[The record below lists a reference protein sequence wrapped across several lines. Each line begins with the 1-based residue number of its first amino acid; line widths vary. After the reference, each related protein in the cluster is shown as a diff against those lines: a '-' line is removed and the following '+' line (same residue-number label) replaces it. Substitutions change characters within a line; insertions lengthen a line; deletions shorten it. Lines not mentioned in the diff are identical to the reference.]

1 MMEHGNLFSLQNAVY
16 KGEYTA
22 THPTVRLF
30 WEVFHEFPL
39 EKKKQ
44 FLCKYLIAPLLNVH
58 DTLMLT
64 HKYLN
69 GVHVCSCMTSHSAL
83 TKA

>member
-1 MMEHGNLFSLQNAVY
+1 MSNDTTEKSLSSLHLFSPQNAVY
-16 KGEYTA
+16 KGEYSA

-44 FLCKYLIAPLLNVH
+44 FLCKLLIASLPNLH
-58 DTLMLT
+58 DGLMLT
-64 HKYLN
+64 LSPSN
-69 GVHVCSCMTSHSAL
+69 ML
-83 TKA
+83 

>member
-1 MMEHGNLFSLQNAVY
+1 MNISVIFLLINTNNSSPSLFLFQNTVY
-16 KGEYTA
+16 KGEFTA

-44 FLCKYLIAPLLNVH
+44 FLRKCVI
-58 DTLMLT
+58 T
-64 HKYLN
+64 
-69 GVHVCSCMTSHSAL
+69 
-83 TKA
+83 